1 MQIEFLEAEG
11 RGKFMCS
18 LFFVFCGRSSGEG
31 GGQKLMDSVL
41 VFYPIEEVIQIF
53 FCIC

>member
-1 MQIEFLEAEG
+1 
-11 RGKFMCS
+11 MCS
-18 LFFVFCGRSSGEG
+18 LFLCFAADHQGRE